1 MPALFPPCYVFTEVG
16 PIVISG
22 EKRENLL
29 AVSADGVFHCIHD
42 GIECPFDDNSMDHTK
57 KISLEIKCP
66 YNNENP
72 YPDVLYNL
80 PKIYVPQVTSQMFA
94 FNLELGILVTKSEN
108 SVIIKRLTNDEQTW
122 SDQSQ
127 ILLDFY
133 DNETLKK
140 PTKFHPE
147 RKNVQN
153 KIKFFS

>member
-1 MPALFPPCYVFTEVG
+1 
-16 PIVISG
+16 
-22 EKRENLL
+22 
-29 AVSADGVFHCIHD
+29 
-42 GIECPFDDNSMDHTK
+42 MDHTK

-66 YNNENP
+66 YNNKNP
-72 YPDVLYNL
+72 YADVLYNL

-94 FNLELGILVTKSEN
+94 FNSELGILATNGEN
-108 SVIIKRLTNDEQTW
+108 SVIVKRLTNDEQTW

-127 ILLDFY
+127 ILFDFY

-153 KIKFFS
+153 KINFFSDHNFTV